1 MESNLNVIYCPFYQ
15 VDVKIWSEMI
25 DRIGQFPLYILISYS
40 NEDITLD
47 KLVAATNLK
56 PSTIIDTIDELLSS
70 GLLQQTAAGY
80 DACKLTRLGKTY
92 LQVYRYIQE
101 FDSSPKSK
109 VGLNAFTGLL
119 ENINNENFYCNIQRP
134 DAEVLPIRVSKL
146 LVRNHNFSNIK
157 EFMRDRLDFSEVNI
171 SNDDYE
177 YINFSMRPNRIF
189 YVPYIV
195 TENSF
200 VASESSENQIRLI
213 VPIEKVKKIVSHVE
227 IEKYHEIS
235 EKIFDIAQINED
247 LLSNEGKKLVAI
259 MEKIKELKL
268 APEDYYNCYSGRKI
282 PYNPEIASL
291 SELKDNIY
299 ELPTIQLDRRYKNKS
314 VPISKTSGF
323 VITPVVGQLS
333 MQVSISFDCLE
344 QACEL

>member
-1 MESNLNVIYCPFYQ
+1 MDSKLNVIYCPFYE

-25 DRIGQFPLYILISYS
+25 DRIGQFPLYILVSYD
-40 NEDITLD
+40 NADITLD

-56 PSTIIDTIDELLSS
+56 PSVVIDTIEELLSN
-70 GLLQQTAAGY
+70 GLLWQNIAGY

-92 LQVYRYIQE
+92 LQIYRYIKE
-101 FDSSPKSK
+101 FDSTPKLK

-119 ENINNENFYCNIQRP
+119 ENINDDSFFCNTQRP
-134 DAEVLPIRVSKL
+134 NTDVLPIKVSKL
-146 LVRNHNFSNIK
+146 LVKNHNFANIK
-157 EFMRDRLDFSEVNI
+157 EFMRDKLDFPQINI

-177 YINFSMRPNRIF
+177 YINFNMRPKHIF
-189 YVPYIV
+189 YVPYVV

-200 VASESSENQIRLI
+200 VVSESTENQIRLI

-227 IEKYHEIS
+227 IEKYREIS
-235 EKIFDIAQINED
+235 EKIFDIALINED
-247 LLSNEGKKLVAI
+247 LLSNEGKKMVAI
-259 MEKIKELKL
+259 MTKIKELNS
-268 APEDYYNCYSGRKI
+268 APEDYYNCYSGKKI
-282 PYNPEIASL
+282 PYNPETAFL
-291 SELKDNIY
+291 SEFKDNIH

-314 VPISKTSGF
+314 VPMSKASGF

-344 QACEL
+344 QASEL